1 MECKL
6 FFYISSIILDMKS
19 KLLGLLDLKKTSIH
33 RQNAKNEK
41 MLCKPGLSLSAGGM
55 LHFVCELPATH
66 IKTCCQPYFV
76 CKQPATHITTCGQLQ
91 FFCGLPATHIL
102 KTCCQ
107 PYFVCKQPATH
118 ITTCGRLHFV
128 CKLSATHITTC
139 RKLHFHNLLYH
150 QQIHALCL
158 FLGRPHQNNVLSA
171 RAVLYAQQ
179 ASCGQLSVSS
189 EILYYL
195 YYIILF

>member
-1 MECKL
+1 
-6 FFYISSIILDMKS
+6 
-19 KLLGLLDLKKTSIH
+19 
-33 RQNAKNEK
+33 

-55 LHFVCELPATH
+55 LHFVCELPAIH
-66 IKTCCQPYFV
+66 IKTCDQLHFV
-76 CKQPATHITTCGQLQ
+76 CGLPATTITTCGQLQ
-91 FFCGLPATHIL
+91 FSCGLPATHIL
-102 KTCCQ
+102 KTCCP
-107 PYFVCKQPATH
+107 PYFVCKQP
-118 ITTCGRLHFV
+118 
-128 CKLSATHITTC
+128 ATHITTC